1 MPLLRRKKKKS
12 SAGGKGGSI
21 PSPEKKKKV
30 YSGPSTLKRIVLS
43 ISHFGLGKFRGPFI
57 QNMSMMLGA
66 GLHVTDALEALTRE
80 ASKGPMK
87 KLIRA
92 IHRDV
97 ENGMALWRAMDQR
110 SFFTPYT
117 IALVR
122 IGEESGNL
130 AENMANLAKQDEKD
144 HAMKQKVKMAMIYP
158 SIVIV
163 LTIVIGIGLSWFV
176 LPQLVGV
183 LFALNVE
190 LPVTTLAVI
199 AVADFF
205 TENGPTVVPLTIIIL
220 AFISFLVKFTP
231 LKIMAQWFL
240 LMVPGIKTLI
250 KQASIARF
258 GIILGSLMKA
268 GVAPVTALQSLTD
281 VTTLYRFK
289 KFYGKLTEHI
299 QLGDS
304 FSKSFTT
311 IRGSKKV
318 LPVSVQSIIVTG
330 EQSGRLSDVLEK
342 IADIYQIKAEETAQ
356 KLPIILEPMLLIV
369 IAALVAFI
377 AFSIIMPIYSV
388 VGNIG
393 GQ

>member
-1 MPLLRRKKKKS
+1 MGKNVPSAKQKS
-12 SAGGKGGSI
+12 IYK
-21 PSPEKKKKV
+21 
-30 YSGPSTLKRIVLS
+30 GPSTLKRVALT
-43 ISHFGLGKFRGPFI
+43 ISHFGLGKFRSPFI

-130 AENMANLAKQDEKD
+130 SENLANLATQDEKD

-158 SIVIV
+158 AIVIV
-163 LTIVIGIGLSWFV
+163 LTVVIGIGLSWFV

-205 TENGPTVVPLTIIIL
+205 TENGPTAVPLFL
-220 AFISFLVKFTP
+220 FGLLFMAFLVKFTP
-231 LKIMAQWFL
+231 LKHVSQWFL
-240 LMVPGIKTLI
+240 LKVPGIKTLI

-281 VTTLYRFK
+281 VTTLFRFK
-289 KFYGKLTEHI
+289 KFYKQLTEHI

-304 FSKSFTT
+304 FAKSFSE
-311 IRGSKKV
+311 IRGSKKT
-318 LPVSVQSIIVTG
+318 LPISVQSIIVTG

-342 IADIYQIKAEETAQ
+342 IADIYQAKAEETAQ

-393 GQ
+393 G